1 MKKQTQSPISYSV
14 NNTVKIAKKF
24 SNLLEDAIPKN
35 VLGMLITCKSLEKNN
50 SVLFYDRWEL
60 IPIDKYNYD
69 IRDFASG
76 YTVYSGVA
84 LFSSA
89 LNIIFH
95 LNRKITTSCPK
106 DKIIYNLDKE
116 YFRCLEQIK
125 FYKQKI
131 NSDTDNY
138 ELFAIKLSDKH
149 HRLADIK
156 TQLSKIY

>member
-1 MKKQTQSPISYSV
+1 MKKQTQSHTSYSV

-24 SNLLEDAIPKN
+24 STLLEDAIPKN
-35 VLGMLITCKSLEKNN
+35 VLGMLVTCKSLEESNCI
-50 SVLFYDRWEL
+50 LFYDRWEL
-60 IPIDKYNYD
+60 IPVDKYNYD
-69 IRDFASG
+69 IRDALTG
-76 YTVYSGVA
+76 NTIYEGVA

-95 LNRKITTSCPK
+95 LNKRITTPCPV
-106 DKIIYNLDKE
+106 DQIIYNLDKE
-116 YFRCLEQIK
+116 YIRCLEQIK

-131 NSDTDNY
+131 NSSVDNY